1 MKTNFPG
8 ADYWVRRISE
18 QEMPALGSMIRTLEQ
33 LAKDEVSSMAVLG
46 RSIMHD
52 NALTSR
58 VLRVANSAIY
68 NKGISQV
75 TTLSRAAV
83 VLGFD
88 VIRNICITA
97 KLLTSLLEN
106 KNMSPAVYQRLLKL
120 MAHSFQ
126 SAMLTKMMLADY
138 GEELQE
144 EAFIASL
151 LYHLGESAFWSV
163 AGQPAEELDGL
174 LTNCDNN
181 ISRLQVSR
189 DYLGLSFNQLTQ
201 GLARSWG
208 LGELLM
214 KSLLNPDERTPEVRT
229 IFLANK
235 LSDVMSDSDV
245 SPEELQRRLRQCAEL
260 MALPITE
267 FQQRLQLCLEAT
279 RRLSIDYGA
288 KVLLQHLP
296 KRETLA
302 QLAPS
307 PQLVPRVADVSILLE
322 KLRQLTLLA
331 QDKPDFNQ
339 VILTALQGLL
349 DGLGLDRCAVLL
361 LSPNRKRLQPRI
373 TLGDNAEQMKQ
384 SFVLELN
391 EDAIMLKSCLEKQQ
405 ACWQGKDSETLP
417 VGDILQQQLPVNGY
431 LVAPLRVE
439 NKTIGIFYAD
449 RQTTGREI
457 SQQDFDSFTH
467 VAQLANLCLSLAFR
481 GS

>member
-1 MKTNFPG
+1 
-8 ADYWVRRISE
+8 
-18 QEMPALGSMIRTLEQ
+18 MPALGSMIRTLEQ

-46 RSIMHD
+46 RSIIHD

-174 LTNCDNN
+174 LTNCDDN

-235 LSDVMSDSDV
+235 LSDVMSDSDA
-245 SPEELQRRLRQCAEL
+245 SPEELQRRLQQCAEL
-260 MALPITE
+260 MALPIAE

-279 RRLSIDYGA
+279 MRLSIDYGA

-322 KLRQLTLLA
+322 KLRQLTLLS

-391 EDAIMLKSCLEKQQ
+391 EDAIMLKFCLEKQQ
-405 ACWQGKDSETLP
+405 ACWQGKDTEALP
-417 VGDILQQQLPVNGY
+417 MGDILQQQLPVNGY
-431 LVAPLRVE
+431 LMAPLRVE

>member
-1 MKTNFPG
+1 
-8 ADYWVRRISE
+8 
-18 QEMPALGSMIRTLEQ
+18 MPALGSMIRTLEQ

-174 LTNCDNN
+174 LTNCDDN

-235 LSDVMSDSDV
+235 LSDVMSDSNA

-405 ACWQGKDSETLP
+405 ACWQGKDTAVLP
-417 VGDILQQQLPVNGY
+417 MGDILQQQLPVNGY
-431 LVAPLRVE
+431 LIAPLRVE
-439 NKTIGIFYAD
+439 YKTIGIFYAD
-449 RQTTGREI
+449 RQTSGREI

>member
-1 MKTNFPG
+1 
-8 ADYWVRRISE
+8 
-18 QEMPALGSMIRTLEQ
+18 MPALGSMIRTLEQ

>member
-174 LTNCDNN
+174 LTNCDDN

-235 LSDVMSDSDV
+235 LSDVMSDSDA

>member
-1 MKTNFPG
+1 M
-8 ADYWVRRISE
+8 RRISE

>member
-1 MKTNFPG
+1 
-8 ADYWVRRISE
+8 
-18 QEMPALGSMIRTLEQ
+18 MPALGSMIRTLEQ

-307 PQLVPRVADVSILLE
+307 PQLVPRVADVCILLE

>member
-1 MKTNFPG
+1 
-8 ADYWVRRISE
+8 
-18 QEMPALGSMIRTLEQ
+18 MPALGSMIRTLEQ

-174 LTNCDNN
+174 LTNCDDN

-235 LSDVMSDSDV
+235 LSDVMSDSDA

-267 FQQRLQLCLEAT
+267 FQQRIQLCLEAT

>member
-1 MKTNFPG
+1 LKTNFPG

-174 LTNCDNN
+174 LTNCDDN

-235 LSDVMSDSDV
+235 LSDVMSDSDA

>member
-1 MKTNFPG
+1 M
-8 ADYWVRRISE
+8 
-18 QEMPALGSMIRTLEQ
+18 
-33 LAKDEVSSMAVLG
+33 
-46 RSIMHD
+46 
-52 NALTSR
+52 
-58 VLRVANSAIY
+58 
-68 NKGISQV
+68 
-75 TTLSRAAV
+75 
-83 VLGFD
+83 
-88 VIRNICITA
+88 
-97 KLLTSLLEN
+97 
-106 KNMSPAVYQRLLKL
+106 
-120 MAHSFQ
+120 
-126 SAMLTKMMLADY
+126 
-138 GEELQE
+138 
-144 EAFIASL
+144 
-151 LYHLGESAFWSV
+151 
-163 AGQPAEELDGL
+163 
-174 LTNCDNN
+174 
-181 ISRLQVSR
+181 
-189 DYLGLSFNQLTQ
+189 
-201 GLARSWG
+201 
-208 LGELLM
+208 
-214 KSLLNPDERTPEVRT
+214 
-229 IFLANK
+229 
-235 LSDVMSDSDV
+235 
-245 SPEELQRRLRQCAEL
+245 
-260 MALPITE
+260 
-267 FQQRLQLCLEAT
+267 
-279 RRLSIDYGA
+279 
-288 KVLLQHLP
+288 
-296 KRETLA
+296 
-302 QLAPS
+302 
-307 PQLVPRVADVSILLE
+307 LE

>member
-174 LTNCDNN
+174 LTNCDDN

-235 LSDVMSDSDV
+235 LSDVMSDSDA

-267 FQQRLQLCLEAT
+267 FQQRIQLCLEAT